1 VRTGSTRKDA
11 TVVGRIDT
19 VGDRGLA
26 IPEDARRLDATGLT
40 LLPGLWDMHAHL
52 KQVEWLPAYLASGV
66 TTVRDLGNETEFL
79 TTLRGGLADH
89 PAAGPRVLAAGF
101 IDATPSEGAPYT
113 SAVADSPEQGRELVR
128 RYRAAGFDAIKVW
141 SNVSADTLSA
151 IAAEAHASGLEV
163 TGHVPQ
169 ALTLEEALSRGLD
182 QVNHVGYVTD
192 ALSRGDI
199 LETLRKTQIVV
210 DPTLVVTRYATRG
223 RTTPLASYEP
233 CAEWMPRELVEIW
246 SAFGVAPEDAT
257 DAEASFEQALATVRA
272 LDEAGVPIVAG
283 SDQGLPG
290 CTLLLELEL
299 YVRAGLTPL
308 EALRTATLVPA
319 QVTGLE
325 GELGSIAPRM
335 RADLILV
342 EGNPLEDI
350 RALRNLR
357 HVIRDGVVLEPSEL
371 RRLADLSQSQIPTG
385 K

>member
-1 VRTGSTRKDA
+1 
-11 TVVGRIDT
+11 
-19 VGDRGLA
+19 
-26 IPEDARRLDATGLT
+26 
-40 LLPGLWDMHAHL
+40 
-52 KQVEWLPAYLASGV
+52 
-66 TTVRDLGNETEFL
+66 
-79 TTLRGGLADH
+79 
-89 PAAGPRVLAAGF
+89 
-101 IDATPSEGAPYT
+101 
-113 SAVADSPEQGRELVR
+113 
-128 RYRAAGFDAIKVW
+128 
-141 SNVSADTLSA
+141 
-151 IAAEAHASGLEV
+151 
-163 TGHVPQ
+163 VPQ

-199 LETLRKTQIVV
+199 IETMRKAQIVV
-210 DPTLVVTRYATRG
+210 DPTLVVTRYATRP
-223 RTTPLASYEP
+223 RTTPLASYGP